1 MPPNETTKKTKLFA
15 SPNRY
20 SVLSNTV
27 ESDDNDVPPK
37 SLSQEPSDTTT
48 HASTKVSL
56 PPPIFIKG
64 VLNYSA
70 LLSELTELIGPS
82 SFVCKSTSTHLKVQA
97 EKSDDYRKIIHFLNE
112 NNASFHTY
120 QLQSEKSYRVVIR
133 NLHPSTP
140 TTDISSAIEEIGFST
155 RQVTNI
161 KHHQTKMALPMFFV
175 DLEPDPSNK
184 DIFNVKSILHTLVKV
199 EEPHKRRD
207 IPQCLNCQSYG
218 HTRAYCS
225 YPPRCVKCAVYSPP
239 KHKISPARFT
249 EIFSTFNNN
258 YIIGGD
264 LNAKHQ
270 QWGCRASNPRGN
282 SLLQSLLTTN
292 STVIA
297 PPNHTYWP
305 NSRRKMPDI
314 LDIFVTKIPRNLH
327 TQIFNLIDPCSDHS
341 PVMLSLDCLPQAK
354 VNPSALSQF
363 PIDWD
368 KFSTIL
374 SEKTCLKL
382 RLKTPSDIDDAVNLL
397 TTNIQTSVW
406 NSAKPVPL
414 HVKPSPHLP
423 SYIRTLIAQKRRA
436 RVIWQRT
443 RYPIDKS
450 HYNAL
455 TQKLK
460 RLLANLKSE
469 SYAKYISSLTDID
482 GSLWKVTRK
491 LLRIHNPPP
500 TLRNADGSWA
510 LSEQSQANIFA
521 NHLSNTFQP
530 HHNIISPTKIQE
542 VVSFLNS
549 PLPMY
554 PPPRA
559 FYPSEVEFNLK
570 KKSPNKSPGF
580 DLISTEVVKH
590 LPRKTIIFLTQIYNA
605 MLRLSYFPILWKYS
619 IIILIPKP
627 KKPPDCPSSYRPI
640 SLLPTLS
647 KLFEKLL
654 LKRILPIVDEAKILP
669 DSQFGF
675 RNSHST
681 IHQVHR
687 LVDKISFALEEKLY
701 CTGAFLDVS
710 QAFDRVWHSGLLYK
724 LKLILPSHYYL
735 ILKSYLEDRF
745 FSVRVGSSFS
755 SPTEIKAGVP
765 QGAVIAPLLFNLY
778 ISDQPTSPHTLVGDF
793 ADDKAIL
800 ATSPDPVLASSYIQ
814 DHLFSLESW
823 YKTWGVKMNETK
835 SIHGTFALRH
845 GVCPTLYLNNQ
856 PLPPA
861 QCIRYL
867 GILIDRRL
875 TWKPHIISKTR
886 TLNDRFRLLR
896 PLLTSKHM
904 KLSNKLLL
912 YKLLLRPIWTYGIQ
926 LWGAAK
932 ISNINRIQRFQSK
945 TLRTI
950 LKAPFYVS
958 NHTLHSDLKIPFVSE
973 LAKTHYKRFNSR
985 LAHHKNPLI
994 SNLSSASIP
1003 GSPVKRL
1010 KRQWC
1015 RDLLA

>member
-37 SLSQEPSDTTT
+37 SLSQEPSETTT

-225 YPPRCVKCAVYSPP
+225 YPPRCVKC
-239 KHKISPARFT
+239 
-249 EIFSTFNNN
+249 
-258 YIIGGD
+258 
-264 LNAKHQ
+264 
-270 QWGCRASNPRGN
+270 
-282 SLLQSLLTTN
+282 
-292 STVIA
+292 
-297 PPNHTYWP
+297 
-305 NSRRKMPDI
+305 
-314 LDIFVTKIPRNLH
+314 
-327 TQIFNLIDPCSDHS
+327 DHS

-423 SYIRTLIAQKRRA
+423 SYIRTLIAQKHRA

-681 IHQVHR
+681 IHQDHR

-958 NHTLHSDLKIPFVSE
+958 NHTLHSDLKIPFVPE